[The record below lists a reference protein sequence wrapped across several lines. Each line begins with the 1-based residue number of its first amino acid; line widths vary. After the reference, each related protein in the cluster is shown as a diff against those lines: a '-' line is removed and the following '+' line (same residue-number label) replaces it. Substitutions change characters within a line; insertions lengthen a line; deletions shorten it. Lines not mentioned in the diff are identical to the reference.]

1 MVGHRIVNLFKEVVV
16 MKKVILSAND
26 IKARDKRRGK
36 KAAEQMYKTHKSLM
50 EGLLK
55 ENLEK

>member
-50 EGLLK
+50 EGLK
-55 ENLEK
+55 NK